1 MLKALNKFFEFSG
14 AKNKRKFYLS
24 IVLGVALAFLEA
36 LRIPASF
43 VMIRGVLAENVTNS
57 HIAASIGI
65 LLFSIVV
72 SVLVKNKSTM
82 LQTEGG
88 YETCANKRIEI
99 AEHMRYLP
107 MGYFNSNSLGYITSV
122 TTNTMENMA
131 DVATRVVMM
140 TTQGFL
146 ATLLIGIMM
155 LFFDYR
161 IGLIVLVG
169 FGVYLM
175 VNSVLQKK
183 AGSMVH
189 QKDTADS
196 NLVDVILEYIQ
207 GMAEIKAYSIVGET
221 NKKLSKAIEECEKMS
236 FGLEIKCIP
245 LMAVQNFITKMLGVM
260 ICIVSLY
267 LYTNNS
273 MELSICMMM
282 LVCSFM
288 LYASLDTAGNFST
301 LLRHVEAGVDKAN
314 KILNLETMDVAGMDI
329 QPKNYDIEFENVEF
343 SYEQRKIIDGVSL
356 HLKEG
361 TTTAIVGPSGGG
373 KTTLC
378 NLMARFWDVQK
389 GSVKLGGVDV
399 KKYSIDSL
407 MKNFSFVFQ
416 RVYLFEDTIAN
427 NIRFGQPEA
436 SMEQVIDAAKKACCH
451 DFILKLPNGY
461 DTIIGEGGASLS
473 GGEKQRISIARAI
486 MKDAPI
492 IILDEATANVDPEN
506 EKDLVKAIDALTK
519 EKTIIMIAHRLKT
532 VRNADNILVVDQGKI
547 VEQGKHEQLI
557 QQNGIYKRFINTR
570 ELAVGWKL

>member
-57 HIAASIGI
+57 HIAASVGI

-221 NKKLSKAIEECEKMS
+221 NKKLSKAIEECEKMN

-245 LMAVQNFITKMLGVM
+245 LMTVQNFITKMLGVM

-273 MELSICMMM
+273 MELSICIMM

-506 EKDLVKAIDALTK
+506 EKDLVKAIDTLTK

>member
-273 MELSICMMM
+273 MELSNCMMM

>member
-57 HIAASIGI
+57 HIAASVGI

-221 NKKLSKAIEECEKMS
+221 NKKLSKAIEECEKMN

-245 LMAVQNFITKMLGVM
+245 LMTVQNFITKMLGVM

-273 MELSICMMM
+273 MELSICIMM

-486 MKDAPI
+486 RKDAPI

>member
-57 HIAASIGI
+57 HIAASVGI

-221 NKKLSKAIEECEKMS
+221 NKKLSKAIEECEKMN

-245 LMAVQNFITKMLGVM
+245 LMTVQNFITKMLGVM

-273 MELSICMMM
+273 MELSICIMM

-436 SMEQVIDAAKKACCH
+436 SMEHVIDAAKKACCH

>member
-14 AKNKRKFYLS
+14 NKNKRKFYFS

-43 VMIRGVLAENVTNS
+43 VMIRGVLDENVTNS
-57 HIAASIGI
+57 HIMASAGI
-65 LLFSIVV
+65 MLFSIIV
-72 SVLVKNKSTM
+72 SIIVKNRSTM

-122 TTNTMENMA
+122 TTNTMESMA

-146 ATLLIGIMM
+146 ATLLIAIMM

-169 FGVYLM
+169 FGIYLM

-189 QKDTADS
+189 QKDAADS

-221 NKKLSKAIEECEKMS
+221 NKKLSKAIEECEKMN
-236 FGLEIKCIP
+236 FGLEVKCIP
-245 LMAVQNFITKMLGVM
+245 LMTVQNFITKMLGVL

-267 LYTNNS
+267 LYTDGR

-427 NIRFGQPEA
+427 NIR
-436 SMEQVIDAAKKACCH
+436 
-451 DFILKLPNGY
+451 
-461 DTIIGEGGASLS
+461 
-473 GGEKQRISIARAI
+473 
-486 MKDAPI
+486 
-492 IILDEATANVDPEN
+492 
-506 EKDLVKAIDALTK
+506 
-519 EKTIIMIAHRLKT
+519 
-532 VRNADNILVVDQGKI
+532 
-547 VEQGKHEQLI
+547 
-557 QQNGIYKRFINTR
+557 
-570 ELAVGWKL
+570 